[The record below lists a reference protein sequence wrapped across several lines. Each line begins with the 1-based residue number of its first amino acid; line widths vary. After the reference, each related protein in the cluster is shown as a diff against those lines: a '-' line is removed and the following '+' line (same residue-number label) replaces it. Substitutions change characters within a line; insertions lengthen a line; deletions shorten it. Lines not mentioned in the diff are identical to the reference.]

1 MVVGGFHRIFSE
13 DLFISTYRN
22 KARITCVY
30 TINLLVREF
39 CFGETLAGL
48 DEPTKMFPAHETALT
63 ASQEMPTFPGS
74 ASLRFVLASPRL
86 LDSCMN
92 WLHMLSQRMRGH
104 IHCGFICCT
113 VLGAMVLGCAGP
125 AIRSQSPEL
134 EALVAV
140 ESATQLVGDYASP
153 WGLNSQR
160 IERAALITGLPDT
173 GSDPPPDPRRQMLLE
188 DMQARGVVDPNH
200 LLASRSTALAWVS
213 GTLHPGIR
221 KGERFD
227 VIVEVPGNHDTT
239 SLSGG
244 WLMEARLVE
253 MAVLG
258 NRIRDGHTLGVAEGP
273 LLIDPVS
280 IGAVDSIATLRG
292 RVPGGGVSLT
302 SRSIGLSIH
311 AEHRS
316 VGLSKRIGDCINQ
329 RFHAI
334 IRGVKRG
341 VATPKTDRFIELQV
355 PEVYR
360 NNLGR
365 YVSVVRSLAVAEP
378 SGNRHARLELLSR
391 QLGDPVTAPR
401 AALRLEAIGK
411 EAIGTLREGLES
423 TDAEVRF
430 VSAEALAYLGESL
443 AAEKL
448 AEASRDLRSARPK
461 ALAALAI
468 LDDANG
474 IDALRSLLDSRSA
487 ETRYGAFRGLS
498 MIDPSLPDIRGD
510 MLGEACRLHVIDV
523 SGEPLIHATRA
534 ARAEVVLFGD
544 SHPVSNGLRVE
555 AGPSIVVVVEENC
568 AVVSCF
574 RPDEPD
580 LIKKVDA
587 QVEDILHAIVECGGG
602 YPDVI
607 QFLQQATAKRSMQS
621 RLAFDAIPT
630 EFDGRLSVSR
640 EVVNRNQ
647 DTKEEDDQSEGDE
660 SRDDSESYWP
670 SLFDTALLEAGA

>member
-1 MVVGGFHRIFSE
+1 
-13 DLFISTYRN
+13 
-22 KARITCVY
+22 
-30 TINLLVREF
+30 
-39 CFGETLAGL
+39 
-48 DEPTKMFPAHETALT
+48 
-63 ASQEMPTFPGS
+63 
-74 ASLRFVLASPRL
+74 
-86 LDSCMN
+86 MN
-92 WLHMLSQRMRGH
+92 WLHMLSQRLRGQTY
-104 IHCGFICCT
+104 CL
-113 VLGAMVLGCAGP
+113 LGSLIFLIVFSVGCAGP

-134 EALVAV
+134 EALAAV

-160 IERAALITGLPDT
+160 IERAALITGLADT

-188 DMQARGVVDPNH
+188 DMQARGVVDPNQ

-213 GTLHPGIR
+213 GVLHPGIR
-221 KGERFD
+221 KGDRFD

-273 LLIDPVS
+273 LLVDPVS
-280 IGAVDSIATLRG
+280 AGVVDSVATLRG

-302 SRSIGLSIH
+302 SRSIGLSISS
-311 AEHRS
+311 EHRS

-341 VATPKTDRFIELQV
+341 VATPKTDRFVELEV

-365 YVSVVRSLAVAEP
+365 YVSVIRSLAVAEP

-391 QLGDPVTAPR
+391 QLEDPVTAPR

-411 EAIGTLREGLES
+411 AALGILREGLES
-423 TDAEVRF
+423 KDAEVRF

-443 AAEKL
+443 AGEKL
-448 AEASRDLRSARPK
+448 AEAARDLRSERPK

-498 MIDPSLPDIRGD
+498 MIDARLPDIRGE
-510 MLGEACRLHVIDV
+510 MLGEACWLHVIDV
-523 SGEPLIHATRA
+523 RGEPLIHATRA

-544 SHPVSNGLRVE
+544 SHPVSDGLRVE
-555 AGPSIVVVVEENC
+555 AGPSIVVVVEGEE
-568 AVVSCF
+568 AAVSCF
-574 RPDEPD
+574 RPNEPD
-580 LIKKVDA
+580 LVTTVVP
-587 QVEDILHAIVECGGG
+587 QVENIIRAIVECGGG
-602 YPDVI
+602 YPDII
-607 QFLQQATAKRSMQS
+607 QFLQQATSQRKIGS

-630 EFDGRLSVSR
+630 EFDGRLSVPR
-640 EVVNRNQ
+640 GVIKKKQ
-647 DTKEEDDQSEGDE
+647 DLKKGNVQDSGD
-660 SRDDSESYWP
+660 DDSEESEGYWP
-670 SLFDTALLEAGA
+670 SLFDTALLEFGE